1 MRSCNLSKIVA
12 NFMLHAHID
21 IFLSK
26 WSTYNYSRGRDRD
39 SPAVPGRSSR
49 SSTTA
54 APSAFRRCR
63 RSTRS
68 GSSGGRTWR
77 TTSRTRRRGG
87 GGGRGSGRCT
97 RQTTSVSVVMSSSAR
112 ILLIR
117 QSALFNLR
125 RSSGYGAALSTI
137 IDYNYHI
144 IIGGNQFS
152 TEGLVGRRPGV
163 RAFQGVSCYGRRCA
177 ESECLLFTPF
187 TAPTEFRVFCGFFTR
202 LGVGSG
208 KAAAVVGQ
216 NLLRQLQPR
225 TGKETLLPQRPRQL
239 FEVNSIS
246 QLSDVQVQ

>member
-1 MRSCNLSKIVA
+1 MNP
-12 NFMLHAHID
+12 D
-21 IFLSK
+21 
-26 WSTYNYSRGRDRD
+26 
-39 SPAVPGRSSR
+39 PG
-49 SSTTA
+49 
-54 APSAFRRCR
+54 
-63 RSTRS
+63 
-68 GSSGGRTWR
+68 
-77 TTSRTRRRGG
+77 
-87 GGGRGSGRCT
+87 
-97 RQTTSVSVVMSSSAR
+97 
-112 ILLIR
+112 
-117 QSALFNLR
+117 
-125 RSSGYGAALSTI
+125 LSTI

-152 TEGLVGRRPGV
+152 TEGFVGRRPGV

-216 NLLRQLQPR
+216 NLLRQLQPC
-225 TGKETLLPQRPRQL
+225 TGKEALLPQRPRQL